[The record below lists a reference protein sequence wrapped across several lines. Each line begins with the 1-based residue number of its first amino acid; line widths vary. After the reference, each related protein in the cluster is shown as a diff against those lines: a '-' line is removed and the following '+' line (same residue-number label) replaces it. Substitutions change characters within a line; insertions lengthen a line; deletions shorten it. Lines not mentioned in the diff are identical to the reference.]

1 MGFVYAE
8 EKHKPKE
15 KIKVCKIEDI
25 WQILGRRWALSTLKN
40 LSINKS
46 MRFSELVK
54 IQPGLSNTVLSD
66 RLSELEQQGLVQ
78 KKIYPEIPPRV
89 EYKLT
94 KQAKELETILEDL
107 GIWADRWNQKRM
119 SDNKNTKKK

>member
-1 MGFVYAE
+1 MGFAYAE
-8 EKHKPKE
+8 EKQKPKE
-15 KIKVCKIEDI
+15 RIKVCKIEDI

-40 LSINKS
+40 LSIKKS

-54 IQPGLSNTVLSD
+54 LQPGLSNTVLSD
-66 RLSELEQQGLVQ
+66 RLSELEQHGLIQ
-78 KKIYPEIPPRV
+78 KKIYPEIPPKV

-107 GIWADRWNQKRM
+107 GNWADRWNQKRI
-119 SDNKNTKKK
+119 SYNKNIKKK